1 MVANKYLRGFLLL
14 PLELR
19 MTIYE
24 ILLATS
30 HPLRPP
36 HEPGRAQDALAPAQN
51 MFDTTLLRINR
62 QVHEEANQTFYR
74 KNLFNY
80 TIIKSGLMKLRPN
93 PTHPLRANCLVNK
106 IHMTRITMNLT
117 LPNHSYRNKLAIADY
132 LRQVLENCP
141 LLRTFTLT
149 PQKDHSCVNRFPRHI
164 FEFLKTHEHKN
175 NEEPCPAAYSMDYR
189 A

>member
-30 HPLRPP
+30 HSLRP

-51 MFDTTLLRINR
+51 MFDTTLLRIDR
-62 QVHEEANQTFYR
+62 QVHGEANQTFYR

-80 TIIKSGLMKLRPN
+80 TIIKSGL
-93 PTHPLRANCLVNK
+93 
-106 IHMTRITMNLT
+106 I
-117 LPNHSYRNKLAIADY
+117 
-132 LRQVLENCP
+132 
-141 LLRTFTLT
+141 LRTLSVPTVL
-149 PQKDHSCVNRFPRHI
+149 
-164 FEFLKTHEHKN
+164 
-175 NEEPCPAAYSMDYR
+175 
-189 A
+189 

>member
-51 MFDTTLLRINR
+51 MFNTTLLRINR
-62 QVHEEANQTFYR
+62 QVHGEANQTFFR
-74 KNLFNY
+74 KNLS
-80 TIIKSGLMKLRPN
+80 IIKSGLMKLRPN

-117 LPNHSYRNKLAIADY
+117 LPNHSHRNELVIADY

-141 LLRTFTLT
+141 SLRTFTLT
-149 PQKDHSCVNRFPRHI
+149 PQKDNSCVNRFPRHI
-164 FEFLKTHEHKN
+164 FEF
-175 NEEPCPAAYSMDYR
+175 
-189 A
+189 